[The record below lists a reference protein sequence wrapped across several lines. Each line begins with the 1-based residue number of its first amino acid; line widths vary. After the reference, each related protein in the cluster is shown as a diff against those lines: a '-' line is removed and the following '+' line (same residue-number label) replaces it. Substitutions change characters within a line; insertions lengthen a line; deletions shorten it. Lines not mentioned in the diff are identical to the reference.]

1 MDAIGPLHDDDAVS
15 ARSRSSLVA
24 PLGLGLGFAGLY
36 AVVAPSLVHQHW
48 DSLAYAHACE
58 NDGLSR
64 LWGNHPLGHLIQCSV
79 ALTAGAGGRAL
90 PVMQIVSAIAGG
102 FAIAALWWVLVRVW
116 HWTPARALA
125 WSALVGGMYGV
136 WHYAGTADIYTI
148 ALALWIVAWG
158 ATGYAIGGGRV
169 FGPGMAAP
177 PMGDHAGSEDPSSTV
192 VPGSAGAGAVA
203 GICWALATLAHQF
216 GGLVLGIGLGVL
228 AIGSPA
234 STRTHALKVVARIGA
249 TGLVTLLAGYAVL
262 AAIALGTLAPGE
274 VATWMVGYGSDPTY
288 GRFLTAEGAAQA
300 LAGAFNTIWRWW
312 PPAPPAPTDPVVLL
326 LASGLALLAIGAAV
340 AIVQRRDAL
349 LAASAAQVIAGA
361 TLVTWWEPWWVGKF
375 WLFLLP
381 PLVVCL
387 DASIETLARMGG
399 RGLAPVTQR
408 GVTTVAAGLLAIVTL
423 VHNGR
428 EALAYERRPVEP
440 FEEALA
446 RWSATSASDDI
457 LIENGRLTAHL
468 LFWVDRPGTLNL
480 YRSLQASGPADPY
493 ADLRAQLEA
502 AWAAGR
508 DVWYVPGLGSYYTAE
523 RLEMVGTTPA
533 EFEAFF
539 AGFRRE
545 GPVFEYREEPDGPV
559 RQVFR
564 LRPDPDTR

>member
-1 MDAIGPLHDDDAVS
+1 MDATGRLHDDDAVP

-79 ALTAGAGGRAL
+79 ALTAGAGGRAM

-102 FAIAALWWVLVRVW
+102 FAIAALCWMLVRVW

-125 WSALVGGMYGV
+125 WSALAGGTYGV

-148 ALALWIVAWG
+148 ALALWILAWG
-158 ATGYAIGGGRV
+158 AMGHAISGGRV
-169 FGPGMAAP
+169 SRPGMP
-177 PMGDHAGSEDPSSTV
+177 V
-192 VPGSAGAGAVA
+192 VA
-203 GICWALATLAHQF
+203 GMCWALATLTHQF

-228 AIGSPA
+228 ALASPA
-234 STRTHALKVVARIGA
+234 SRRARALRTVVTIAA
-249 TGLVTLLAGYAVL
+249 AGLVTLLAGSAVL
-262 AAIALGTLAPGE
+262 ALLALGTLAPRE
-274 VATWMVGYGSDPTY
+274 VASWMVGYGSDPTY

-326 LASGLALLAIGAAV
+326 LASGLAVLAIGAAV

-349 LAASAAQVIAGA
+349 LTASAAQVIAGA

-387 DASIETLARMGG
+387 DASIEALVRMGG

-408 GVTTVAAGLLAIVTL
+408 RVTTVAAGLLALVTL

-446 RWSATSASDDI
+446 RWSTTSARDDI

-493 ADLRAQLEA
+493 RDLRAQLEA

-539 AGFRRE
+539 AAFRRE
-545 GPVFEYREEPDGPV
+545 GPVFDYREEPDGPV

-564 LRPDPDTR
+564 LRPDADTR